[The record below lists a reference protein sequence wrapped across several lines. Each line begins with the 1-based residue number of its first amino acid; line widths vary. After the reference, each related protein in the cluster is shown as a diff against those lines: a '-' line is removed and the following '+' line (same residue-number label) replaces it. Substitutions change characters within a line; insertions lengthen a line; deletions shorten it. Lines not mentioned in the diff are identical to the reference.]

1 MSKKKQ
7 SSGAGAKSAAA
18 SRPKQPAAKATASK
32 SKTPLIIATLAV
44 IGVIAAIVIIG
55 GRGSG
60 STATAGATGASGTP
74 AATAGT
80 PPQPTAEEAKYIGRL
95 LPASY
100 VAPKVAE
107 AAVYT
112 ATVKMTPITAKVDA
126 ASISIPVA
134 DVAADKI
141 ISFQYTKPSG
151 EVVPLLAYVRPSGKV
166 FVGVNFCIPCKGTG
180 QRLETDGTLTCES
193 CGTKRDP
200 ETLVGI
206 SGACKLYPLDELP
219 VTVVGGN
226 LVLDKAPLD
235 AWIAQPLDRKV
246 GA

>member
-7 SSGAGAKSAAA
+7 HKSGTGAKSAGAG
-18 SRPKQPAAKATASK
+18 KHTQPAAATTASK
-32 SKTPLIIATLAV
+32 SKTPLLIGTLAV
-44 IGVIAAIVIIG
+44 IAAVVAIVVIG
-55 GRGSG
+55 GRTGG
-60 STATAGATGASGTP
+60 TTATATTGAPATPGAT
-74 AATAGT
+74 ATA
-80 PPQPTAEEAKYIGRL
+80 PQPTAEEAKYIGRL
-95 LPASY
+95 LPAGY
-100 VAPKVAE
+100 QAPKLAE
-107 AAVYT
+107 AAAYT

-126 ASISIPVA
+126 ASVSIPVA
-134 DVAADKI
+134 DVTADKI
-141 ISFQYTKPSG
+141 VNFTYTKASG

-226 LVLDKAPLD
+226 LVLDKAPLE
-235 AWIAQPLDRKV
+235 AWTAQPLDRKV